1 MPEFY
6 HRPIARR
13 DFLVTSVIAGAAV
26 ALHSRRSPASDAT
39 APPGDEVRLA
49 LISDPHIGPGEAA
62 KDKRGFDPVEQLR
75 RVVPDI
81 IATSPRGVIVNGD
94 IASREGLAEDYLELK
109 TLIEPLSKVAPVY
122 LGFGNH
128 DHRGNFKEVFAAASA
143 PDAGVRD
150 HQVLVIEEPATRFI
164 VLDSLLYTKTAAGL
178 LGLRQRAWL
187 AQYLRVQGDKP
198 VVLFVHHTLGDD
210 DGDLLDADRLF
221 DILLPHQQ
229 VKAIFYGHAHT

>member
-1 MPEFY
+1 MPELY
-6 HRPIARR
+6 HPPIARR
-13 DFLVTSVIAGAAV
+13 DFLVTSVLAGAAV
-26 ALHSRRSPASDAT
+26 VLHTRRSPAADAA
-39 APPGDEVRLA
+39 APPREEVRLA

-75 RVVPDI
+75 RAVPDI
-81 IATSPRGVIVNGD
+81 IATSPRGVVVNGD

-109 TLIEPLSKVAPVY
+109 TLIDPLSKVAPVY

-128 DHRGNFKEVFAAASA
+128 DHRGNYKKVFADASA
-143 PDAGVRD
+143 RDAGVRD
-150 HQVLVIEEPATRFI
+150 HQVLVIEESSIRFI
-164 VLDSLLYTKTAAGL
+164 VLDSLLYTNTAAGL

-187 AQYLRVQGDKP
+187 AQYLRLHGDKP

-221 DILLPHQQ
+221 DILLPHRQ
-229 VKAIFYGHAHT
+229 V